1 MEDID
6 VEMEIDSDGKVQKMF
21 QVNQQ
26 GSEFHLHVY
35 DVNVFDEYPNV
46 INGYSKT
53 IMDRKGRF
61 NMMGVNVDQNVG
73 KRRIQKTLARR
84 FVNEPRTISEPRDKE
99 ATHVHEVQVVPIS
112 EPRVVEAVETVEE
125 SCGNQSSK
133 DDAEWSDSGE
143 EDWED
148 TSTEE
153 DSEEANVEEGKATSN
168 DEEEIHWSSDE
179 FKGLESDDEREVE
192 REKGFMLEKGKVYGN
207 IHMFRAALAD
217 YAVHKD
223 GVSFMI
229 KTYNP
234 THTCKRKPTNKNA
247 NSRWIAEKL
256 GPLLKADP
264 LMSDKAMSE
273 YLEREYQV
281 KPHDMQLYRA
291 KRLAREKNEGD
302 HAKSYALLPRK
313 QKAPVS
319 TSRMATRSQT
329 TNASTVE
336 SMQEKKMRKMKEY
349 LAKRRARMAGAG
361 GDAIGASSTS
371 VTGRDAGAAGAA
383 GAGGDGGDGGART
396 DFFEHLSPKP
406 DCLYISYGQLA
417 VTDDNATSFN
427 NNILNT
433 DKFQWQLA
441 VAD

>member
-1 MEDID
+1 MSVCKVVYHYENRSQPKVLDSDLYSYIDVIYDIYNSVLRHIPEEKSISFKVKCVMEDID

-35 DVNVFDEYPNV
+35 DVNVFYEYPNA

-61 NMMGVNVDQNVG
+61 NMMGVNVDQNFG

-84 FVNEPRTISEPRDKE
+84 FVSEPRTISEPRDKE
-99 ATHVHEVQVVPIS
+99 AHVHEVQVVPVS

-125 SCGNQSSK
+125 SCGNQSST
-133 DDAEWSDSGE
+133 DDAEWTDSGE

-179 FKGLESDDEREVE
+179 FEGLESDDEREVE
-192 REKGFMLEKGKVYGN
+192 KEKGFMLEKGK
-207 IHMFRAALAD
+207 A
-217 YAVHKD
+217 
-223 GVSFMI
+223 
-229 KTYNP
+229 
-234 THTCKRKPTNKNA
+234 
-247 NSRWIAEKL
+247 
-256 GPLLKADP
+256 
-264 LMSDKAMSE
+264 
-273 YLEREYQV
+273 
-281 KPHDMQLYRA
+281 
-291 KRLAREKNEGD
+291 
-302 HAKSYALLPRK
+302 RK

-319 TSRMATRSQT
+319 TSQMATRSQN

-336 SMQEKKMRKMKEY
+336 TMQENKTRKMKEY
-349 LAKRRARMAGAG
+349 LAKRRARMARAAGVG

-371 VTGRDAGAAGAA
+371 VTGGDAGAV
-383 GAGGDGGDGGART
+383 GAGGDGGDGGAGT
-396 DFFEHLSPKP
+396 DFFEHLIN
-406 DCLYISYGQLA
+406 L
-417 VTDDNATSFN
+417 
-427 NNILNT
+427 
-433 DKFQWQLA
+433 
-441 VAD
+441 

>member
-84 FVNEPRTISEPRDKE
+84 FVSEPRDKE

-125 SCGNQSSK
+125 SCGNQSST

-153 DSEEANVEEGKATSN
+153 DSEEENVEEGKATSN
-168 DEEEIHWSSDE
+168 DEEEIH
-179 FKGLESDDEREVE
+179 
-192 REKGFMLEKGKVYGN
+192 
-207 IHMFRAALAD
+207 
-217 YAVHKD
+217 
-223 GVSFMI
+223 
-229 KTYNP
+229 
-234 THTCKRKPTNKNA
+234 
-247 NSRWIAEKL
+247 
-256 GPLLKADP
+256 
-264 LMSDKAMSE
+264 
-273 YLEREYQV
+273 LER
-281 KPHDMQLYRA
+281 
-291 KRLAREKNEGD
+291 
-302 HAKSYALLPRK
+302 
-313 QKAPVS
+313 
-319 TSRMATRSQT
+319 
-329 TNASTVE
+329 
-336 SMQEKKMRKMKEY
+336 
-349 LAKRRARMAGAG
+349 
-361 GDAIGASSTS
+361 
-371 VTGRDAGAAGAA
+371 
-383 GAGGDGGDGGART
+383 
-396 DFFEHLSPKP
+396 
-406 DCLYISYGQLA
+406 
-417 VTDDNATSFN
+417 
-427 NNILNT
+427 
-433 DKFQWQLA
+433 
-441 VAD
+441 